1 MTLNKTNRVLVLIDG
16 MNLFNNAK
24 RAFKSTNSPY
34 NYDFPNYDITKLAN
48 VVCIT
53 LGCQLSEIR
62 FYTGVPRQSMD
73 ENKHYFWVAKTQA
86 MQQSGVIV
94 YTRALRNSNPP
105 QEKGV
110 DLRIGLDALS
120 LAYGELYDTL
130 VIFSTDQDFTEVRDH
145 VTRVAKSQGRTI
157 RFVSAYPLA
166 PGSRIWGINGL
177 RACTDPTANLRTGV
191 CLVSFNV
198 SARVIT
204 ARAATA
210 IEPNHSHKKKMA
222 RLTGFEPTTSAFA
235 GLRSIR

>member
-166 PGSRIWGINGL
+166 PGSRIWGINGFEHVPIPQQIYEQ
-177 RACTDPTANLRTGV
+177 CIDPRDYRPRRNR
-191 CLVSFNV
+191 N
-198 SARVIT
+198 
-204 ARAATA
+204 
-210 IEPNHSHKKKMA
+210 
-222 RLTGFEPTTSAFA
+222 
-235 GLRSIR
+235 